1 MARDLEAVGRIENK
15 VAPLIKVACDEFVTD
30 AKVRGLRDPS
40 IYKYKLLFSRLQTF
54 ADNRGLVFISDI
66 DVARAAEF
74 RNTWTNKGAAA
85 QKKLEALRTFFKFC
99 QSRKWLSDNPAAAL
113 KMPKNTEA
121 QIEPFT
127 SDEIKKIIAAIAS
140 YPDRENAIRLMALV
154 LLLRH
159 SGLRLGDAVTLPR
172 DRISSHKLLL
182 RTEKTGTMVWVPLP
196 RSVTEAIDKCPGKY
210 PFWSGNGKRKSV
222 VGNWQRAL
230 KLLFKLADVKHG
242 HAHRFRHSYACEL
255 LMAGVSLTNVARLLG
270 HSSEKI
276 TEKHYS
282 AWVKGWQD
290 QLEAD
295 VRRAFPFDFESDS
308 VITTA
313 EPTATNTK

>member
-1 MARDLEAVGRIENK
+1 
-15 VAPLIKVACDEFVTD
+15 
-30 AKVRGLRDPS
+30 
-40 IYKYKLLFSRLQTF
+40 
-54 ADNRGLVFISDI
+54 
-66 DVARAAEF
+66 
-74 RNTWTNKGAAA
+74 
-85 QKKLEALRTFFKFC
+85 
-99 QSRKWLSDNPAAAL
+99 
-113 KMPKNTEA
+113 MPKNTEA
-121 QIEPFT
+121 PIEPFT
-127 SDEIKKIIAAIAS
+127 SDEVKKIVAAITS
-140 YPDRENAIRLMALV
+140 YPDRVNAIRLQALV

-172 DRISSHKLLL
+172 DHISNDKLLL

-196 RSVTEAIDKCPGKY
+196 RSVIAAIDKCPGKY

-230 KLLFKLADVKHG
+230 KTLFKLAGIQQG
-242 HAHRFRHSYACEL
+242 HAHRFRHTFACEL

-270 HSSEKI
+270 HSSQKI

-282 AWVKGWQD
+282 AWIRGRQE

-295 VRRAFPFDFESDS
+295 VRRAFPSDFESDS

-313 EPTATNTK
+313 EHSDRDTK